1 MINDR
6 IKTVQSHTNIKNNK
20 NLILSIFAHILQNM
34 IITKTR
40 EEIELMRESALIVSK
55 TLGILAKEIK
65 PGVTTLH
72 LDKIAEE
79 YIRDHGAI
87 PGFLGL
93 YDFPNTLCMSPNTQV
108 VHGIPN
114 KEPLVEGDIISID
127 CGALKNGFYGDHAYT
142 FPVGEIDPETEKLLK
157 VTKESLYVGI
167 KEFKINNRVG
177 DVGYAIQKYC
187 EDHGYGVV
195 RELVGHGLGKTM
207 HEDPEMPNYG
217 KRGRGKKFV
226 EGMVVAI
233 EPMINMGTHRIKQ
246 HTDGWTITTL
256 DNKPSAHFEHDVAI
270 IDGKPEL
277 LSTFA
282 YIYEALG
289 ITSNE
294 EDEFRQTALIL

>member
-1 MINDR
+1 MIQ
-6 IKTVQSHTNIKNNK
+6 I
-20 NLILSIFAHILQNM
+20 
-34 IITKTR
+34 KTR

-55 TLGILAKEIK
+55 TLGEIAKAVK
-65 PGVTTLH
+65 PGVTTLQ

-79 YIRDHGAI
+79 CIRDHGAI

-93 YDFPNTLCMSPNTQV
+93 YDFPNTLCMSPNSQV

-114 KEPLVEGDIISID
+114 NDPLVEGDIISID

-142 FPVGEIDPETEKLLK
+142 FAVGEIDPETEKLLQ
-157 VTKESLYVGI
+157 VTKESLYIGI
-167 KEFKINNRVG
+167 REFKINNRVG
-177 DVGYAIQKYC
+177 DVGFAIQKYC
-187 EDHGYGVV
+187 EDRGYGVV
-195 RELVGHGLGKTM
+195 RELVGHGLGRKM

-233 EPMINMGTHRIKQ
+233 EPMINMGTHRIQQ
-246 HTDGWTITTL
+246 HRDGWTITTL

-270 IDGKPEL
+270 VDGKPEL

-282 YIYEALG
+282 YIYDALG

-294 EDEFRQTALIL
+294 EDEFRQKALVL